1 MDGDKE
7 IRMRL
12 IDDRSADLQW
22 YEIVVS
28 AGIDNISAGG
38 ESKSV
43 VLARLGTASSRQPSN
58 LISYVAQEVMLRDRS
73 GSAHLLA
80 CALRVRNIISTN
92 VKLRSPSRRRIT
104 IADNRPATASMSRR
118 LRVKTIDLSIVASCL
133 ALFGVYRMVTSG

>member
-12 IDDRSADLQW
+12 IGDRGADLQW

-43 VLARLGTASSRQPSN
+43 VLAWLGTASSRQPSN
-58 LISYVAQEVMLRDRS
+58 LIS
-73 GSAHLLA
+73 
-80 CALRVRNIISTN
+80 
-92 VKLRSPSRRRIT
+92 
-104 IADNRPATASMSRR
+104 
-118 LRVKTIDLSIVASCL
+118 
-133 ALFGVYRMVTSG
+133 